1 MDIKEYIASG
11 IIESF
16 VLGTASDQERQE
28 VRCMSSIYPE
38 INEAVRSYEK
48 KLNHL
53 ADANAIQPP
62 KELKEQVLNALFEE
76 IDKDI
81 KTETDSKRKV
91 LPINTSPE
99 IVGRMNIW
107 KITAAASFVLF
118 IIASSVFINS
128 RSNYN
133 TLKSSID
140 QREEA
145 YDLALTKA
153 KKQIDTLD
161 QSLSKFNNQLA
172 FLSNKQTKQVQLSGT
187 EKSIHSDVSV
197 YWNQASNNVLLKVN
211 ELPQTPSKKQYQL
224 WAIIDDK
231 PTDMG
236 MLPVDNFGNSLI
248 EMPYKAENPV
258 AFAITLEEEGG
269 KPEPNLEELYVI
281 GNV

>member
-16 VLGTASDQERQE
+16 VLGTASDQEQRE

-38 INEAVRSYEK
+38 IDQAVRAYET

-62 KELKEQVLNALFEE
+62 KELKKQVLTSLFEE
-76 IDKDI
+76 IDKDL
-81 KTETDSKRKV
+81 DSKEGKV
-91 LPINTSPE
+91 VSIDRNPE
-99 IVGRMNIW
+99 AIGRRSTW
-107 KITAAASFVLF
+107 KIVAVASFVLF

-133 TLKSSID
+133 SLKAEIE
-140 QREEA
+140 QKEEEFE
-145 YDLALTKA
+145 LALTMANKELEA
-153 KKQIDTLD
+153 LD
-161 QSLSKFNNQLA
+161 HSLSNFENQLA

-187 EKSIHSDVSV
+187 EKSENADVSI
-197 YWNQASNNVLLKVN
+197 YWNTESDKVLLKVN
-211 ELPQTPSKKQYQL
+211 ELPKTPSAKQYQL
-224 WAIIDDK
+224 WAIIDDQ

-236 MLPVDNFGNSLI
+236 MLPVENFGSSLI
-248 EMPYKAENPV
+248 EMPNQAKNPV

-269 KPEPNLEELYVI
+269 KPEPNLDELYVI